1 MNKAIEKHV
10 IKITVIA
17 FISFLVTICTFVWQI
32 ATAYSKLE
40 NHESRITSNEE
51 DLKQVATKEDLD
63 SAVKSLKEYINK
75 H

>member
-40 NHESRITSNEE
+40 NHEMRIISNEQ
-51 DLKQVATKEDLD
+51 DLKAVATKEDLD